1 MTEYDVKPERVA
13 AYKALDSERDY
24 QDAGVADVSRLNMKP
39 LDAGEI
45 ILAMEQCL
53 TTARA
58 AWYSDAHP
66 YPHTAEYVRKVGG
79 LAVQFMERYGAPQRE
94 GFER

>member
-1 MTEYDVKPERVA
+1 MTPRNDVYRA
-13 AYKALDSERDY
+13 IDSERDY
-24 QDAGVADVSRLNMKP
+24 QDAGVADVSKLNMKP

-53 TTARA
+53 LVARS
-58 AWYSDAHP
+58 AWYGDAHP
-66 YPHTAEYVRKVGG
+66 YPLTAEYVRKVAG
-79 LAVQFMERYGAPQRE
+79 LAVQFMERYAAPQRE